1 MIDLQLNSNFDLL
14 KAVLKRHPKVQFSKF
29 YWSTSSWSPI
39 MTFKWHLWPPV
50 TSEQYFSA
58 RFGFPNTKNL
68 WKDTHKSNTVDFND
82 WPPVDLQFWPP
93 NSSYDLQWH
102 LSSILVPDMDS
113 QVQKTNIKTPIC
125 AIQLIFMF
133 DLQLTSNFDLQIAVM
148 TSSDTSAVF

>member
-1 MIDLQLNSNFDLL
+1 MIDLQLTSNYDLQI
-14 KAVLKRHPKVQFSKF
+14 AVM
-29 YWSTSSWSPI
+29 TS
-39 MTFKWHLWPPV
+39 M

-58 RFGFPNTKNL
+58 RFGFSNTKNL

-82 WPPVDLQFWPP
+82 WPPIDLQFWPP

-133 DLQLTSNFDLQIAVM
+133 DLKVDLQLTSILVFFDWRSNLLWCLGSKYIVWGLG
-148 TSSDTSAVF
+148 SAFWVY